1 MYKTTNEGLPTPTAN
16 LAINRSRIKLYGKNS
31 EAPTY
36 YLQKGQEFQIELFN
50 PTKDTIMA
58 KIFLNGKP
66 IAQGG
71 LVLKPAQRV
80 FLDRYIDVAR
90 KFKFDTYEVANTSES
105 RRAIEDNGDFK
116 VEFYKEQTPNNYN
129 NIFLNSRSFGST
141 TNSSNFGGT
150 VNTNY
155 HTTTL
160 DLCNLNTTLTT
171 NGVVGTTTNINGA
184 ITGNI
189 NGIQSLTSSNS
200 SSKIG
205 VLHDDVTLDWMDQE
219 YSRNLSPEV
228 EPKKSIRSRS
238 FAKKKAIETGRV
250 EAGSH
255 SDQTLETVYM
265 NWEYTAF
272 HTIEYKMLPLS
283 QKVNTVE
290 DTQVKRYCTNCGGKN
305 KANFKFCPI
314 CGTQV

>member
-1 MYKTTNEGLPTPTAN
+1 MYKRTNEGTPTPTAN

-31 EAPTY
+31 EVPTY

-58 KIFLNGKP
+58 KISLNGKP

-105 RRAIEDNGDFK
+105 RKAIEDNGDFK
-116 VEFYKEQTPNNYN
+116 VEFYKERTPNNYN
-129 NIFLNSRSFGST
+129 NHIYLGNTRGFSGTLTNGHSGDVNTYNST
-141 TNSSNFGGT
+141 TLGLT
-150 VNTNY
+150 
-155 HTTTL
+155 
-160 DLCNLNTTLTT
+160 DMNTTLT
-171 NGVVGTTTNINGA
+171 A
-184 ITGNI
+184 NI
-189 NGIQSLTSSNS
+189 NGIVGSSASHNE
-200 SSKIG
+200 
-205 VLHDDVTLDWMDQE
+205 VTLDFMDQ
-219 YSRNLSPEV
+219 NLSRDFAPELE
-228 EPKKSIRSRS
+228 EPKKSILRSLKS
-238 FAKKKAIETGRV
+238 KKSIETGRV
-250 EAGSH
+250 EAGSR

-265 NWEYTAF
+265 NWEYTPF
-272 HTIEYKMLPLS
+272 HSIEYKMLPLS

-290 DTQVKRYCTNCGGKN
+290 DTQVKRYCTNCGSKN
-305 KANFKFCPI
+305 KPNFKFCPI